1 MRLRIRA
8 SETRVTGAE
17 RRLTRT
23 LRFSEGLNL
32 VPAEN
37 NMGKTTVLMTI
48 LYALGWGG
56 LLGPGRTVR
65 FTTAVTS
72 EIDDGEHR
80 WAVLEASPITDLP
93 GGGGEERPVQRDSP
107 AVNQ

>member
-32 VPAEN
+32 VRAEN

-48 LYALGWGG
+48 LYALVLPMLFSARTRLSPSLKRRVLVRRRSAPVTLVSLARIRSLIEPPFQGG
-56 LLGPGRTVR
+56 AVRRPG
-65 FTTAVTS
+65 
-72 EIDDGEHR
+72 
-80 WAVLEASPITDLP
+80 
-93 GGGGEERPVQRDSP
+93 
-107 AVNQ
+107 

>member
-8 SETRVTGAE
+8 SETRVTSAE

-32 VPAEN
+32 VRAEN

-48 LYALGWGG
+48 LYALGWEGM
-56 LLGPGRTVR
+56 LGPGRTVP
-65 FTTAVTS
+65 FTPAVTS
-72 EIDDGEHR
+72 EIADGEHPKAELQPSR
-80 WAVLEASPITDLP
+80 ITSQ
-93 GGGGEERPVQRDSP
+93 PVRSARVMP
-107 AVNQ
+107 